1 MIKKYSVVLLL
12 TIIALSAYS
21 QGTSL
26 TTFIVV
32 RHAEKSNE
40 SSSDPS
46 LAPAGTERANK
57 LAALLKEVGVS
68 AIYSTNYKRTKNTVD
83 PLATAKSIA
92 IQDYKS
98 LKEAELDELI
108 KKYSGGTVVIA
119 GHSNT
124 VPGIV
129 NLLIGKEQY
138 KNLDDSNYGALF
150 IVSLA
155 ERGKASVTLL
165 TY

>member
-1 MIKKYSVVLLL
+1 MKKLLL
-12 TIIALSAYS
+12 AVVIVLIASAAYAQQTI
-21 QGTSL
+21 

-32 RHAEKSNE
+32 RHAEKSMTE
-40 SSSDPS
+40 STSDPA
-46 LAPAGTERANK
+46 LAPEGSERANK
-57 LAALLKEVGVS
+57 LASLLKEVNVS
-68 AIYSTNYKRTKNTVD
+68 AIYSTNYKRTKSTVT
-83 PLATAKSIA
+83 PISEAKSIPV
-92 IQDYKS
+92 QDYKS
-98 LKEAELDELI
+98 LKETELDEII
-108 KKYSGGTVVIA
+108 KKYPGGTIVIA

-138 KNLDDSNYGALF
+138 KNLDDSNYGSLF
-150 IVSLA
+150 IVSVT

>member
-1 MIKKYSVVLLL
+1 MKKLLL
-12 TIIALSAYS
+12 AVAIILITSAAYA
-21 QGTSL
+21 QQAI

-32 RHAEKSNE
+32 RHAEKSMTE
-40 SSSDPS
+40 STSDPS
-46 LAPAGTERANK
+46 LAPEGSERANK
-57 LAALLKEVGVS
+57 LAVLLKEVNVS
-68 AIYSTNYKRTKNTVD
+68 AIYSTNYKRTKSTVT
-83 PLATAKSIA
+83 PIAEAKSIS

-98 LKEAELDELI
+98 LKEAELDEII
-108 KKYSGGTVVIA
+108 KKYPGGTIVIA

-138 KNLDDSNYGALF
+138 KNLDDSNYGSLF
-150 IVSLA
+150 IVSVT

>member
-1 MIKKYSVVLLL
+1 M
-12 TIIALSAYS
+12 T
-21 QGTSL
+21 
-26 TTFIVV
+26 
-32 RHAEKSNE
+32 E
-40 SSSDPS
+40 STSDPS
-46 LAPAGTERANK
+46 LAPEGSERANK
-57 LAALLKEVGVS
+57 LAGLLKEVNVS
-68 AIYSTNYKRTKNTVD
+68 AIYSTNYKRTKSTVT
-83 PLATAKSIA
+83 PVAEAKSIP

-98 LKEAELDELI
+98 LKETELDEMI
-108 KKYSGGTVVIA
+108 KKYPGGTILI

-138 KNLDDSNYGALF
+138 KNLDDSNYGSLF
-150 IVSLA
+150 IVSVT

>member
-1 MIKKYSVVLLL
+1 MKRYLLIVAIL
-12 TIIALSAYS
+12 FGSTAYAQ
-21 QGTSL
+21 QGV

-32 RHAEKSNE
+32 RHAEKSMTE

-46 LAPAGTERANK
+46 LAPEGTERAK
-57 LAALLKEVGVS
+57 RLAALLKEVEVS
-68 AIYSTNYKRTKNTVD
+68 AIYSTNYKRTKSTVT
-83 PLATAKSIA
+83 PIAEAKSVA

-98 LKEAELDELI
+98 LKETELDEMI
-108 KKYSGGTVVIA
+108 KKHSGGTVVIA

-129 NLLIGKEQY
+129 NLLIGKEKY
-138 KNLDDSNYGALF
+138 KNLDDSNYGSLF
-150 IVSLA
+150 IVTVT
-155 ERGKASVTLL
+155 ERGKGAVTLL

>member
-1 MIKKYSVVLLL
+1 MKKLLL
-12 TIIALSAYS
+12 AVVILFLASAADA
-21 QGTSL
+21 QQAI

-32 RHAEKSNE
+32 RHAEKAMTE
-40 SSSDPS
+40 STSDPS
-46 LAPAGTERANK
+46 LAPEGSERANK
-57 LAALLKEVGVS
+57 LAALLKEVNVS
-68 AIYSTNYKRTKNTVD
+68 AIYSTNYKRTKSTVI
-83 PLATAKSIA
+83 PVAEAKSIP

-98 LKEAELDELI
+98 LKETELDEMI
-108 KKYSGGTVVIA
+108 KKYPGGTILIA

-138 KNLDDSNYGALF
+138 KNLDDSNYGSLF
-150 IVSLA
+150 IVSVT

>member
-1 MIKKYSVVLLL
+1 MKKNYLVILLL
-12 TIIALSAYS
+12 VLASSTFG
-21 QGTSL
+21 Q

-32 RHAEKSNE
+32 RHAEKSMTE

-46 LAPAGTERANK
+46 LAPEGTERANK
-57 LAALLKEVGVS
+57 LAVLLKEVNVS
-68 AIYSTNYKRTKNTVD
+68 AIYSTNYKRTKNTVT
-83 PLATAKSIA
+83 PIATAKSIE

-98 LKEAELDELI
+98 LKEAELDEII
-108 KKYSGGTVVIA
+108 KKYAGGTVVIA

-138 KNLDDSNYGALF
+138 KNLDDSNYGSLF
-150 IVSLA
+150 IVTVI
-155 ERGKASVTLL
+155 ERGKGTVTLL

>member
-1 MIKKYSVVLLL
+1 MKKSFLCLAVILFAS
-12 TIIALSAYS
+12 IAYAQ
-21 QGTSL
+21 QGV
-26 TTFIVV
+26 TTFIIA
-32 RHAEKSNE
+32 RHAEKSMTE

-46 LAPAGTERANK
+46 LAPEGTDRANR
-57 LAALLKEVGVS
+57 LAVLLKEVEVS
-68 AIYSTNYKRTKNTVD
+68 AIYSTNYKRTKSTVT
-83 PLATAKSIA
+83 PIAEAKSIS

-98 LKEAELDELI
+98 LKEAELDDMI
-108 KKYSGGTVVIA
+108 KKYAGGTIVIA

-129 NLLIGKEQY
+129 NLLIGKEKY
-138 KNLDDSNYGALF
+138 KNLDDSNYGSLF
-150 IVSLA
+150 IVSVT

>member
-1 MIKKYSVVLLL
+1 MKKLLL
-12 TIIALSAYS
+12 AVVIVLTASAAYAQQTI
-21 QGTSL
+21 

-32 RHAEKSNE
+32 RHAEKSMTE
-40 SSSDPS
+40 STSDPS
-46 LAPAGTERANK
+46 LAPEGTERANK
-57 LAALLKEVGVS
+57 LAVLLKEVNVS
-68 AIYSTNYKRTKNTVD
+68 AIYSTNYKRTKSTVT
-83 PLATAKSIA
+83 PIAEAKSIA

-98 LKEAELDELI
+98 LKEAELDEII
-108 KKYSGGTVVIA
+108 KKYPGGTIVIA

-138 KNLDDSNYGALF
+138 KNLDDSNYGSLF
-150 IVSLA
+150 IVSVT

>member
-1 MIKKYSVVLLL
+1 MKKYILIVAVVLV
-12 TIIALSAYS
+12 TSAAHA
-21 QGTSL
+21 QQAV

-32 RHAEKSNE
+32 RHAEKSMTE

-46 LAPAGTERANK
+46 LAPEGTERASN
-57 LAALLKEVGVS
+57 LAALLKEVNVS
-68 AIYSTNYKRTKNTVD
+68 AIYSTNYKRTRSTVG
-83 PLATAKSIA
+83 PIAEAKSIA

-98 LKEAELDELI
+98 LKEAELDEMI
-108 KKYSGGTVVIA
+108 KKYSGGTIVIA

-138 KNLDDSNYGALF
+138 KNLDDSNYSSLF
-150 IVSLA
+150 IVSLT

>member
-1 MIKKYSVVLLL
+1 MKKYFLIVAVILFVSTAFAQSV
-12 TIIALSAYS
+12 
-21 QGTSL
+21 

-32 RHAEKSNE
+32 RHAEKSMTE
-40 SSSDPS
+40 STNDPS
-46 LAPAGTERANK
+46 LAPEGTERAK
-57 LAALLKEVGVS
+57 RLGALLNEVDVS
-68 AIYSTNYKRTKNTVD
+68 AIYSTNYKRTKSTVA
-83 PLATAKSIA
+83 PVAETKSIT

-98 LKEAELDELI
+98 LKEADLDEMI
-108 KKYSGGTVVIA
+108 RKHSGGTIVIA

-129 NLLIGKEQY
+129 NILIGKEKY
-138 KNLDDSNYGALF
+138 KNLEDSNYGSLF
-150 IVSLA
+150 IVSLT